1 MLMMILTNLIM
12 TTFFTLFLVATV
24 IHCFHILRDGGRD
37 KK

>member
-1 MLMMILTNLIM
+1 MTILVEFLA

-24 IHCFHILRDGGRD
+24 IHCFYILKDGGRD